1 MQRFIL
7 VRLFH
12 TVIALWLIT
21 VVVFVLVRF
30 SGSPV
35 EAMAPAEGRIEDLEV
50 LEEYWG
56 LNKPWPVQY
65 FDYMGK
71 IFRGELGD
79 SYKWRGT
86 SVAELIATRLPATAQ
101 LAGVALLFS
110 IVIAVPMGV
119 FAAIKRDSF
128 VDGGGKGFAMIGQAV
143 PPFWLGIIVIWI
155 FAVKLDW
162 LPTSGKGGISNIILP
177 AITMGWFQVAAIMR
191 LVRSS
196 MLDTLDT
203 EYVDFARVKG
213 IPERK
218 VIWKHCLRNAAVAPL
233 TYFGVISAAI
243 LVGSITTETVF
254 AWPGLGRLVLEATL
268 SRDYGVV
275 QAVVLLFA
283 GMYIVGNLVVDV
295 LYAYLDPRIRF
306 N

>member
-12 TVIALWLIT
+12 AVIALWVIT
-21 VVVFVLVRF
+21 VVVFILVRF

-35 EAMAPAEGRIEDLEV
+35 DALAPAEGRVEDLIA

-56 LNKPWPVQY
+56 LNKPLIVQY

-71 IFRGELGD
+71 IFQGQLGD

-86 SVAELIATRLPATAQ
+86 TVAELIATRLPATAQ
-101 LAGVALLFS
+101 LAGVALLIS

-128 VDGGGKGFAMIGQAV
+128 MDSGGKGFAMIGQAV
-143 PPFWLGIIVIWI
+143 PPFWLGIILIWI
-155 FAVKLDW
+155 LAVKLDVF
-162 LPTSGKGGISNIILP
+162 PTSGKGGISHIVLP

-196 MLDTLDT
+196 MLDTLDS
-203 EYVDFARVKG
+203 EYVNLARVKG

-218 VIWKHCLRNAAVAPL
+218 VIWKHCLRNASVAPL

-268 SRDYGVV
+268 SRDYAVV

-283 GMYIVGNLVVDV
+283 GMYIMGNLIVDI